1 MTFSLES
8 LQKLL
13 RLKSSF
19 KCDKWS
25 QTKNYASPDTR
36 DIMQIVRLSSDD
48 TKGNFRRVTQY
59 PKAFRL

>member
-13 RLKSSF
+13 RSKFSF

-36 DIMQIVRLSSDD
+36 DIMQIFRLSSDD
-48 TKGNFRRVTQY
+48 TKGKVSKSDTV
-59 PKAFRL
+59 PKKF

>member
-13 RLKSSF
+13 RSNFSF
-19 KCDKWS
+19 KCDEWS

-36 DIMQIVRLSSDD
+36 DIMQIFRLSSDD
-48 TKGNFRRVTQY
+48 TKGKVSKSDSV
-59 PKAFRL
+59 PKKF